1 LPEQTEALEGVM
13 NATDTPALDVRTSAL
28 LRIISAIE
36 TATTMDELLLLALS
50 ETAQLI
56 GVPRSGIMLFR
67 EEGKNI
73 QLVNTYPPR
82 VSLPPAIALADVPYL
97 DEIIEHRH
105 SSQIYDVQDTPE
117 QLPSPYVM
125 EEAHLRSILTVPLVA
140 QDNVIGVLLLAT
152 LNEPH
157 HFSELEVSLVR
168 ILTGPLAA
176 AISAFE
182 TTEAARRRSAE
193 LATLNDIANAI
204 TSSLDAREV
213 YHLVVRQLNEYFRV
227 DAGSL
232 LMRDDET
239 GDLEFVMTLEAGEEK
254 LAGVRVPQGQ
264 GIVGHVAE
272 TQQYKIVPDVQHEPR
287 YYARISEETG
297 YDTRSILC
305 VPMLI
310 KGRTIGVIELLNKHD
325 GSFTDEDAERLMRM
339 ASTIGVAIENARL
352 FRQVA
357 TGRDRLEAIL
367 NANNDGILMADMRGV
382 VVTSNPTAARLFQT
396 TQEDLL
402 GQYVDDLLNEMR
414 ERARLVTAPSWLNE
428 DKDERRISEVIEFE
442 IPGPRHRFIRH
453 FVLPV
458 HDSNHVEIGRLLL
471 FQDISKERELSQ
483 LRDDLMGMLVH
494 DLRAPL
500 TAIMNGIMMVRR
512 GLGGP
517 VSDQQHELLTIAYQ
531 SSQTMLE
538 MVNTLLDISKMEQGR
553 MPLNYEPISP
563 YTLVDE
569 PVDRL
574 RASAADNGVTLRQ
587 ELPVGLP
594 LIEADREK
602 VVRMLQNLVDNAIKF
617 SSEGDEVTLGVAH
630 VQTDE
635 QGVKHDKNSPVN
647 TIPVKLPELPPNEW
661 MIFWVNDQ
669 GIGIPAQYHNRIF
682 EKFGQIRGRKS
693 RGTGLGLTFC
703 KLAAESH
710 GGQIWLESEEQQGS
724 TFALALPLTQEQE
737 NNHNH

>member
-1 LPEQTEALEGVM
+1 
-13 NATDTPALDVRTSAL
+13 
-28 LRIISAIE
+28 
-36 TATTMDELLLLALS
+36 
-50 ETAQLI
+50 
-56 GVPRSGIMLFR
+56 
-67 EEGKNI
+67 
-73 QLVNTYPPR
+73 
-82 VSLPPAIALADVPYL
+82 
-97 DEIIEHRH
+97 
-105 SSQIYDVQDTPE
+105 
-117 QLPSPYVM
+117 
-125 EEAHLRSILTVPLVA
+125 
-140 QDNVIGVLLLAT
+140 
-152 LNEPH
+152 
-157 HFSELEVSLVR
+157 
-168 ILTGPLAA
+168 
-176 AISAFE
+176 
-182 TTEAARRRSAE
+182 
-193 LATLNDIANAI
+193 
-204 TSSLDAREV
+204 V

-254 LAGVRVPQGQ
+254 LAGVRVPRGQ
-264 GIVGHVAE
+264 GVVGHVAE
-272 TQQYKIVPDVQHEPR
+272 TQQYEIVPDAQEDSR
-287 YYARISEETG
+287 YYAKISEQTG

-339 ASTIGVAIENARL
+339 ASTIGVALENARL

-382 VVTSNPTAARLFQT
+382 VVTSNPTAANLFQT
-396 TQEDLL
+396 TQEDLI
-402 GQYVDDLLNEMR
+402 GQYVEDMLEQLR
-414 ERARLVTAPSWLNE
+414 QRARLVTAPSWLNE
-428 DKDERRISEVIEFE
+428 DKDERRISAVVEFE

-453 FVLPV
+453 FILPV
-458 HDSNHVEIGRLLL
+458 HDSNQIEIGRLLL
-471 FQDISKERELSQ
+471 FQDISKERELAQ

-563 YTLVDE
+563 YALVDE
-569 PVDRL
+569 PIDRL
-574 RASAADNGVTLRQ
+574 RASAADNGVALRQ

-602 VVRMLQNLVDNAIKF
+602 VVRMLQNLLDNAIKF
-617 SSEGDEVTLGVAH
+617 SSENDEVTLGVAH

-635 QGVKHDKNSPVN
+635 NGVKHNKNTPASA
-647 TIPVKLPELPPNEW
+647 IPFTLPELPPNEW
-661 MIFWVNDQ
+661 MIFWVSDQ
-669 GIGIPAQYHNRIF
+669 GIGIAAQYHNRIF

-710 GGQIWLESEEQQGS
+710 GGQIWLESEEHIGS

-737 NNHNH
+737 NHHDH

>member
-1 LPEQTEALEGVM
+1 M
-13 NATDTPALDVRTSAL
+13 NETDTSALDVRTNAL

-50 ETAQLI
+50 ETARLI
-56 GVPRSGIMLFR
+56 GVPRSGILLFR
-67 EEGKNI
+67 DEGKSI

-82 VSLPPAIALADVPYL
+82 VSLPPGIPLAEAPHL
-97 DEIIEHRH
+97 HEIIESRH
-105 SSQIYDVQDTPE
+105 STQIYDVQDTPE
-117 QLPSPYVM
+117 RLPSLCLM
-125 EEAHLRSILTVPLVA
+125 EETRLRSMLTVPLVA
-140 QDNVIGVLLLAT
+140 QDNVIGALLLAT
-152 LNEPH
+152 LDEPR
-157 HFSELEVSLVR
+157 HFSDLEVSLVR

-176 AISAFE
+176 AISAFD

-193 LATLNDIANAI
+193 LAALNDIANAI

-254 LAGVRVPQGQ
+254 LAGVRVPRGQ
-264 GIVGHVAE
+264 GVVGHVAE
-272 TQQYKIVPDVQHEPR
+272 TQQYEIVPDAREDSR
-287 YYARISEETG
+287 YYAKISEQTG
-297 YDTRSILC
+297 YDTHSILC

-339 ASTIGVAIENARL
+339 ASTIGVALENARL

-382 VVTSNPTAARLFQT
+382 VVTSNPTAANLFQT
-396 TQEDLL
+396 TQKDLI
-402 GQYVDDLLNEMR
+402 GQYVEDMLEQLR
-414 ERARLVTAPSWLNE
+414 QRARLVTAPSWLNE
-428 DKDERRISEVIEFE
+428 DADERRISAVVEFE

-453 FVLPV
+453 FILPV
-458 HDSNHVEIGRLLL
+458 HDSNHIEIGRLLL
-471 FQDISKERELSQ
+471 FQDISKERELAQ

-563 YTLVDE
+563 YALVDE
-569 PVDRL
+569 PIDRL
-574 RASAADNGVTLRQ
+574 RPSAADNGITLRQ

-602 VVRMLQNLVDNAIKF
+602 VVRMLQNLLDNAIKF
-617 SSEGDEVTLGVAH
+617 SSENDEVTLGVAH

-635 QGVKHDKNSPVN
+635 NGVKHNKNTPASA
-647 TIPVKLPELPPNEW
+647 IPFTLPELPPNEW
-661 MIFWVNDQ
+661 MIFWVSDQ
-669 GIGIPAQYHNRIF
+669 GIGIAAQYHNRIF

-710 GGQIWLESEEQQGS
+710 GGQIWLESEESAGS

-737 NNHNH
+737 SHHAH